1 MAIDYGKAFKLARTT
16 RAMTQT
22 EVAERAEITANYL
35 SLIESSARI
44 PHADTIERLAKALRV
59 PVWAIVVLGSPDEEV
74 PDAVQRAA
82 MSLLTREEPS
92 A

>member
-16 RAMTQT
+16 RAMTQN

-35 SLIESSARI
+35 SLIESSVRI

-59 PVWAIVVLGSPDEEV
+59 PVWAIVVLGSDDA

-82 MSLLTREEPS
+82 MAMLTNEEPS
-92 A
+92 T